1 MIRRIISG
9 LASLALPVATFAH
22 VGHGAHEGNTI
33 AHYLTSPSHIIPFA
47 LVAAFIVVAGIGF
60 GSGGRR
66 ERLRLRLRLRFKP
79 PRSASG
85 GLINAAYTAAFKG
98 PGGPFNWG

>member
-47 LVAAFIVVAGIGF
+47 LVAAFIVVAGIGVWQW
-60 GSGGRR
+60 R
-66 ERLRLRLRLRFKP
+66 K
-79 PRSASG
+79 
-85 GLINAAYTAAFKG
+85 KG
-98 PGGPFNWG
+98 KVEVEV